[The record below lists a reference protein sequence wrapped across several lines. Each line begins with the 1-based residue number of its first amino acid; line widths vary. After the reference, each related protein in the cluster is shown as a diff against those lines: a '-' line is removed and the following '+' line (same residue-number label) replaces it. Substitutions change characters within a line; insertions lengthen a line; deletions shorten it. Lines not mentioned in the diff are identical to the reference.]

1 MRRSRALPQ
10 AMLGRLERWADAITR
25 DVVALSL
32 AGRDP
37 RVPWYAKALALAVA
51 AYAFSPI
58 DLIPDFIPVLGLL
71 DDLVIVPL
79 GILLVIKLVPPG
91 IMAEHR
97 TRAAVLR
104 EIPRGTVA
112 AMAVVTIW
120 IAFAAGAG
128 WLAWVSLQ
136 GHS

>member
-1 MRRSRALPQ
+1 
-10 AMLGRLERWADAITR
+10 MLGRLKRWADAITR
-25 DVVALSL
+25 DVVAVSL

-58 DLIPDFIPVLGLL
+58 DLIPDFIPVLGLV

-79 GILLVIKLVPPG
+79 GILLVVKLVPPD

-97 TRAAVLR
+97 VRALALR
-104 EIPRGTVA
+104 EHPRGTVA
-112 AMAVVTIW
+112 AVAVVVIW
-120 IAFAAGAG
+120 IAVAAGAG
-128 WLAWVSLQ
+128 WLVWVLVPRWRS
-136 GHS
+136 S